1 MEIAMKKMTLIMF
14 VLAVAGCAGAQAKR
28 QQDAVVGHWTGVIDR
43 DGWQR
48 PLSVDIASD
57 GNAYGGSWMS
67 LESQPGVMIDRVEV
81 QGDAVRFDLKALSF
95 DGRVNGRTLSGS
107 VTDRSAGTAS
117 GQFQLT
123 RIDPRPVLV
132 P

>member
-1 MEIAMKKMTLIMF
+1 MKMTSILF
-14 VLAVAGCAGAQAKR
+14 LLAAIGCAGAQSRK

-43 DGWQR
+43 EGWQR
-48 PLSVDIASD
+48 PLSVDIASE

-95 DGRVNGRTLSGS
+95 DGRINGRTLSGS
-107 VTDRSAGTAS
+107 VTDRSAGNAS

-123 RIDPRPVLV
+123 RIDPRPALV